1 MRARI
6 PLSACLEVFAS
17 PTIVDDFYSSAINA
31 RTTAKKYVCIL
42 CVCVSMLVTKII
54 VVAIFLCSFLAHGTY
69 TVAVSYIDTL

>member
-1 MRARI
+1 VRARI

-42 CVCVSMLVTKII
+42 CMCVYAGDRNYSCRRFSLFFPCTWHIYS
-54 VVAIFLCSFLAHGTY
+54 CSFIHW
-69 TVAVSYIDTL
+69 YII